1 METEQG
7 PKTAELPG
15 GSRATISPTGSPFTY
30 QNNTSQ
36 HQLVTISGGTVTTI
50 EISRDG
56 LVFDLLGLLA
66 GPYVVRPGDRL
77 RIAYLLAPTMTAYP
91 L

>member
-7 PKTAELPG
+7 TKATELPG
-15 GSRATISPTGSPFTY
+15 GSRSTISPGASPYTY
-30 QNNTSQ
+30 QNSSSQ

-56 LVFDLLGLLA
+56 VVFDLLGLLA
-66 GPYVVRPGDRL
+66 GPYVVRPNDRL
-77 RIAYLLAPTMTAYP
+77 RIAYLVAPTMTAYP

>member
-1 METEQG
+1 METQQG
-7 PKTAELPG
+7 PQASEFPG
-15 GSRATISPTGSPFTY
+15 GTRSVITPTGSPFSYT
-30 QNNTSQ
+30 NSSGQ
-36 HQLVTISGGTVTTI
+36 HQLVAISGGTVTTI

-56 LVFDLLGLLA
+56 VVFDLLGLLA

-77 RIAYLLAPTMTAYP
+77 RILYLLAPTMTAYP

>member
-1 METEQG
+1 MQTDQG
-7 PKTAELPG
+7 PQRQELPG
-15 GSRATISPTGSPFTY
+15 GSRITISPTGSPY
-30 QNNTSQ
+30 SYVNNTGQ
-36 HQLVTISGGTVTTI
+36 HLLVTISGGTVTTI

-66 GPYVVRPGDRL
+66 GPYVLAPGDRL
-77 RIAYLLAPTMTAYP
+77 RVTYILAPTMTAYP